1 MVKAQVFISCGQLTS
16 KEKEIGTAIVDYF
29 QKRGFEPY
37 FAEDVHSP
45 LGLTQSVY
53 ANLKKSEYFVCI
65 NPKRENSDVGS
76 LFVQQ
81 ELALASFLELPL
93 IAFHQ
98 TGVSLQGVAKY
109 LHVNSIEFSTLAEL
123 LERLEEQAALWD
135 PESKNQIR
143 LSWGKAS
150 LNVSILD
157 QQNQLS
163 NWYHITAENLS
174 STFHAKNSYCY
185 IESMKDVTSDRLI
198 FGKHEYI
205 NELMWAG
212 TGRIIV
218 DIPRQAKRDIDAIYT
233 VQGSCIWQFTGLY
246 TSTIYYYR
254 YPSLRAGEYQIMYV
268 VNSDN
273 FPLSRTEF
281 HVVLSKDHL
290 EVIDQKIID

>member
-1 MVKAQVFISCGQLTS
+1 MVKAQVFISCGQFTPR
-16 KEKEIGTAIVDYF
+16 EKEIGSAIVDYF

-37 FAEDVHSP
+37 FAEEVHSP

-65 NPKRENSDVGS
+65 NPRRENSDIGS

-93 IAFHQ
+93 VAFHEP
-98 TGVSLQGVAKY
+98 GVSLQGVAKY
-109 LHVNSIEFSTLAEL
+109 LHVNSIEFTTLVEL
-123 LERLEEQAALWD
+123 LERLEEKVAIWD
-135 PESKNQIR
+135 PESKNQLR

-157 QQNQLS
+157 QKNQLS
-163 NWYHITAENLS
+163 NWYHITVENLS
-174 STFHAKNSYCY
+174 STFHAKNCYCY
-185 IESMKDVTSDRLI
+185 IESIKDVTFDQHI
-198 FGKHEYI
+198 FGQHEYL
-205 NELMWAG
+205 NELIWAG
-212 TGRIIV
+212 TGRIVV
-218 DIPRQAKRDIDAIYT
+218 DIPRQTKRDIDAIYT
-233 VQGSCIWQFTGLY
+233 VHDSSKWQFNGLY

-254 YPSLRAGEYQIMYV
+254 YPPLRVGEYEIRYV

-281 HVVLSKDHL
+281 HVLLSKDHL
-290 EVIDQKIID
+290 EAIDQKIID